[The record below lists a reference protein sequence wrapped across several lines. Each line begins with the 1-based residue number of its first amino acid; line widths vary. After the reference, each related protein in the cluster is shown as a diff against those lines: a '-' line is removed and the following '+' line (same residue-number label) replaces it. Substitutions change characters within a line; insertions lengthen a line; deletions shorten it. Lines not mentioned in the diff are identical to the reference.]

1 MQSTIKHRDLTLTPL
16 PAGTLV
22 VACDSCGAV
31 GAKPDDVLQIP
42 AYYTGRFTARV
53 ALMEVLAFG
62 ARPVTVVDAISCEM
76 EPTGQEIL
84 RGVRDEL
91 AAAGVD
97 LDLLTGSTEENFPT
111 KMTGLGITVVGWI
124 PTGPDFCPS
133 RAGDPVYCIGTPQV
147 GGAVTLENNE
157 AIASYADLTALR
169 KLDGL
174 RELVPTG
181 SHGIR
186 WEVENLAAYNGLRF
200 LAEPE
205 LSLDLDQ
212 STGPATC
219 LVAVVDPDCQTAVEA
234 LPRAKKIGILCS
246 LER

>member
-1 MQSTIKHRDLTLTPL
+1 MQRTIKHRDLTLTPL

-31 GAKPDDVLQIP
+31 GSKPDDVLQIP

-62 ARPVTVVDAISCEM
+62 AAPVAVVDTISCEM
-76 EPTGQEIL
+76 SPTGQEIL
-84 RGVRDEL
+84 RGIRDEL
-91 AAAGVD
+91 TVAGIGS
-97 LDLLTGSTEENFPT
+97 DLLTGSTEENFPT
-111 KMTGLGITVVGWI
+111 KMTALGVTVVGWTS
-124 PTGPDFCPS
+124 TGPDFCPS
-133 RAGDPVYCIGTPQV
+133 HAGDLVYCIGTPQV
-147 GGAVTLENNE
+147 GGAVTLEGNE
-157 AIASYADLTALR
+157 AIASYGDLTALR
-169 KLDGL
+169 ALDGL

-200 LAEPE
+200 LAEPG
-205 LSLDLDQ
+205 LPLDLDQ

-219 LVAVVDPDCQTAVEA
+219 LAAVVDPSCQAAVEA
-234 LPRAKKIGILCS
+234 LPRAIKIGVLS
-246 LER
+246 LSGG